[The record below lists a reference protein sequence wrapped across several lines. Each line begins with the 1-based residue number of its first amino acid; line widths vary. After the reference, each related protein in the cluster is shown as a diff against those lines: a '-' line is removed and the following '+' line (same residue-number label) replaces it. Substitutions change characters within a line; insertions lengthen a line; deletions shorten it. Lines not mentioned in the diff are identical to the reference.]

1 MHPIKHSLT
10 RLWTNTATIQ
20 EGDLCEERAACV
32 RTSTSKRTS
41 ERAKLVSQS
50 QTLLQCE
57 CVRRRSVQFAR
68 SLDPRVPLRISCCVF
83 LVLSGGARCWDY
95 RQAYH
100 VVFPPRDQTPHQP
113 FSETRPSFC
122 PQNEPTLQSELF
134 F

>member
-32 RTSTSKRTS
+32 RTSASERTS

-68 SLDPRVPLRISCCVF
+68 SLSILGCRFEFRAAFLLCCP
-83 LVLSGGARCWDY
+83 A
-95 RQAYH
+95 
-100 VVFPPRDQTPHQP
+100 
-113 FSETRPSFC
+113 
-122 PQNEPTLQSELF
+122 ELAAGITAKLIM
-134 F
+134 